1 MRSCKIKNIV
11 LIQEGE
17 MPRCEGR
24 PEGACPA
31 RVIDNSVKSCQGD
44 LWLCKDCEE
53 YRFPTPSTSCLATN
67 SVITNSSATLH
78 VISDKQHVSDGEDAV
93 LQHNERNSDKHD
105 KKFVVNE
112 LLYFINNHTDT
123 TPSASLKSVIV
134 EFYREEEVIE
144 AKQRLLSCFSDL
156 KTYGLTGFAKNRT
169 GVNKVKTSVDDI
181 FGIFRTVDERSL
193 LDRLL
198 LFCAVNA
205 KRVPTLPEDR
215 SDLASIRYD
224 WACLKDQFDKFIKT
238 QPYAC
243 PAVVQ
248 QQMSVE
254 PTLSTDIGASSSLL
268 QQTNGS
274 EGSSSVQSSALLS
287 LQTLP
292 EDEDALKQDTSKVT
306 YSSVVEKN
314 PTKRSDKV
322 AAASTKPGTSCTSS
336 SVEQVQ
342 SDGEYQLV
350 SHRRNRPSKGKFVIG
365 GNKSCE
371 FFQGVVRKSVFC
383 ISRLQVDV
391 KPQMVTDF
399 LTSNGITVL
408 SCYEAKRNDNF
419 NTLRVCVPTPDTKKL
434 CSEELWPYGVVV
446 RPWVFRSTGSH

>member
-1 MRSCKIKNIV
+1 V

-292 EDEDALKQDTSKVT
+292 EDE
-306 YSSVVEKN
+306 
-314 PTKRSDKV
+314 
-322 AAASTKPGTSCTSS
+322 
-336 SVEQVQ
+336 
-342 SDGEYQLV
+342 
-350 SHRRNRPSKGKFVIG
+350 
-365 GNKSCE
+365 
-371 FFQGVVRKSVFC
+371 GVVRKSVLC

>member
-1 MRSCKIKNIV
+1 
-11 LIQEGE
+11 

-67 SVITNSSATLH
+67 SVITNPSATVH
-78 VISDKQHVSDGEDAV
+78 VISDKQHVPDGEDVV
-93 LQHNERNSDKHD
+93 LQHNERKSDKHD
-105 KKFVVNE
+105 KKLVVNE
-112 LLYFINNHTDT
+112 LLFFINNHTDT

-144 AKQRLLSCFSDL
+144 AKQKLLSCFSDL
-156 KTYGLTGFAKNRT
+156 KIYGLTGFAKNRT
-169 GVNKVKTSVDDI
+169 GANKVKASIDDI
-181 FGIFRTVDERSL
+181 LGIFRTADERSL
-193 LDRLL
+193 LDTLP

-205 KRVPTLPEDR
+205 KRVPTLPDDR

-224 WACLKDQFDKFIKT
+224 LACLKDQFDKFIKT
-238 QPYAC
+238 QSYAC
-243 PAVVQ
+243 PTVVQ
-248 QQMSVE
+248 KQTSVE
-254 PTLSTDIGASSSLL
+254 PIVSTNIGASLS
-268 QQTNGS
+268 QQTDGF

-292 EDEDALKQDTSKVT
+292 EDEGALKQDTSKVT
-306 YSSVVEKN
+306 YSTVIEKN
-314 PTKRSDKV
+314 LPKRSDMV
-322 AAASTKPGTSCTSS
+322 AAASTKLESSRTSS
-336 SVEQVQ
+336 SAEQVQ

-350 SHRRNRPSKGKFVIG
+350 SHRKNRPSKGKFVVG
-365 GNKSCE
+365 GNKSCA

-391 KPQMVTDF
+391 TPQMITDF
-399 LTSNGITVL
+399 LTSNGITVF
-408 SCYEAKRNDNF
+408 SCYEAKHSDNF
-419 NTLRVCVPTPDTKKL
+419 NTLRVCVPTPDAKKL

-446 RPWVFRSTGSH
+446 RPWVFRSTGSGSH